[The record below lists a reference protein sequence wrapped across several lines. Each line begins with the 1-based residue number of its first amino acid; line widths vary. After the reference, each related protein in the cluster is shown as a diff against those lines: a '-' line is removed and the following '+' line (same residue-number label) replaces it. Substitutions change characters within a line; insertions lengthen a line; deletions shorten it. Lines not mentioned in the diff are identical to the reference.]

1 MIVAATPVPNYIA
14 DAIAEGFFFEC
25 GCGEHYNSVAAA
37 ASCRK
42 CRSYSVF
49 GWCTHVTDLRNGEV
63 VWGEK
68 PSQEEYEAQ
77 LAFAQV
83 EWAEE
88 KAYYD
93 ALEQMHREEAEIGMQ
108 KEDEEEWEVY
118 ETKAEEAG
126 FGA

>member
-14 DAIAEGFFFEC
+14 DSIKEGFYFEC

-77 LAFAQV
+77 LAIAQV

-126 FGA
+126 Y